1 MKLSSLVN
9 SSQDMRYMA
18 RRAFN
23 SYCRAY
29 SLLKDTDC
37 FNLKKLN
44 LHKLAKSYGLG
55 SARSK
60 GQLEEEGYTNMK
72 DSKKIS
78 DSEAKFLE
86 LKSQRTLQG
95 IKLQKQSQFIN
106 DEFAY

>member
-9 SSQDMRYMA
+9 SSKDLKYMA

-23 SYCRAY
+23 SFCRAY

-44 LHKLAKSYGLG
+44 LHKLAKSYGLD
-55 SARSK
+55 SAKSK
-60 GQLEEEGYTNMK
+60 GDLDDDAYKNMK

-78 DSEAKFLE
+78 ESEAKFLE
-86 LKSQRTLQG
+86 LKN
-95 IKLQKQSQFIN
+95 QKT
-106 DEFAY
+106 